1 MGSRGPVPL
10 SRERLRLRGSW
21 RAGCRPAKPKLDLA
35 GPSMPSWMNRE
46 AKAEWRRVVPVLT
59 RLGVLTRCD
68 RALLTAYCCTW
79 ARFVAASRQLE
90 SEGLTLTTSNDT
102 MIQHPLVGIQNQGAQ
117 RLLQLAQQLG
127 LTPMSRQRLDVAE
140 PADEEHSEK
149 VSRFFDGP
157 PSRPRESNRKDGRPV
172 DEASR

>member
-1 MGSRGPVPL
+1 MGSRGPIPL
-10 SRERLRLRGSW
+10 SRDKLRLRGSW
-21 RAGCRPAKPKLDLA
+21 RAASRTAKTKLDVA

-102 MIQHPLVGIQNQGAQ
+102 MIQHPLVGIQNQAAQ

-127 LTPMSRQRLDVAE
+127 LTPMSRQRLDIAE
-140 PADEEHSEK
+140 HADEEHSAK
-149 VSRFFDGP
+149 VRKYFAGP
-157 PSRPRESNRKDGRPV
+157 PSRPMPGDRH
-172 DEASR
+172 